1 MFLVEI
7 GLLRETDE
15 ELALVSAG
23 SRVCHTQHTR
33 NMFKLGTKLILKSLA
48 KHTLPT
54 RARSGRIA
62 SLQAEILDQSMKT
75 RSIKIPLL
83 DKFDKILTCFGHKI
97 RMHHD
102 VPIAQVGLHLN
113 KAFEFVFLDAF
124 VYFLADLVLFEVAE
138 RCGGFVGRSETGA
151 GETRPAHVCFPPVLV
166 QFVFHA
172 PLNEPFDVV
181 SGLKILLDFLF
192 FIDLFL
198 FFFLFELSFEVD
210 FFHDSCDGLVLLDF
224 WLDFLWRD
232 KRDVVLEVVE
242 LSNVAFFHVFG
253 VLDGDDVVVG
263 ELVV

>member
-1 MFLVEI
+1 MFLVKI

-33 NMFKLGTKLILKSLA
+33 NMFKLGAKLILKSLA
-48 KHTLPT
+48 KNTLPA

-62 SLQAEILDQSMKT
+62 SLQTEILDQSMKT
-75 RSIKIPLL
+75 RPIKIPLF
-83 DKFDKILTCFGHKI
+83 DKFNKILTCLGHKI

-102 VPIAQVGLHLN
+102 VPIAQVGLHLD

-138 RCGGFVGRSETGA
+138 RGGGFVGWSETGA
-151 GETRPAHVCFPPVLV
+151 GETGPAHVGFPLVLV
-166 QFVFHA
+166 HFVFHA

-181 SGLKILLDFLF
+181 SGFEILLDFLF
-192 FIDLFL
+192 LLDLFL
-198 FFFLFELSFEVD
+198 FFLLFELSFEVD

-224 WLDFLWRD
+224 WLNFLWRD
-232 KRDVVLEVVE
+232 EGDVVLEVVE
-242 LSNVAFFHVFG
+242 LSDVAFFHVFG

-263 ELVV
+263 EFVV